1 MRSGRRSSRSTQ
13 SGRWFSGGGSSNLV
27 FSSSQNGGRTWTTG
41 GLPGTTIN
49 SGGPWPRISD
59 PSVAFDPQDNV
70 WLALGLGIDAGGS
83 GHILLV
89 NRSTDGGVT
98 WSNPVTAGT
107 APGTFWD
114 KTWITCDTW
123 AESPHYG
130 NCYIEFDDASAGDR
144 MSMVTSTDG
153 GVTWGSVLSPPGCS
167 SGLGGQPV
175 VQPNGNV
182 IVPYSNDGGAESSF
196 RSTNGGTSWG
206 DCVLVSNVTEHGVAA
221 NIRTFSLPSAEVA
234 GDGKV
239 YLAWQDCRF
248 RTNCQVNDI
257 VYSSSLDGLTWST
270 VTRIPIDALDSHIDH
285 FLPGIA
291 VDKNTAGSST
301 HLAVAY
307 YYFPNGDTCS
317 TSTCQMTVGFTS
329 SLDGGASWTQ
339 GRLIGGPMHVP
350 WIART
355 DQGYMVGDYISTS
368 FTGDGKAHP
377 VFSLA
382 KAPDSGVNGSCYPNN
397 TGCHQR
403 LTSVSVDITQPPPV
417 APVRT
422 RREPIARGLHR
433 HPEETPLAPRTAN

>member
-1 MRSGRRSSRSTQ
+1 MVGDYMSTSFAGGNFAFPVFAVAKAKTGTVFDERMYSARFDVTMPSSEPLVRARKDPIRFCEAQLRARSRASSGPLETTPELIDVGGVGEKVRRARSVWTAVAVAALGVLFVATVSAGSVIPTPISDDPYTDAGSAHQHKTQVEPDSFAFGQTIVALTQ

-123 AESPHYG
+123 AQSPHYG

-196 RSTNGGTSWG
+196 RSTNGGTTWG
-206 DCVLVSNVTEHGVAA
+206 DC
-221 NIRTFSLPSAEVA
+221 
-234 GDGKV
+234 
-239 YLAWQDCRF
+239 
-248 RTNCQVNDI
+248 
-257 VYSSSLDGLTWST
+257 
-270 VTRIPIDALDSHIDH
+270 
-285 FLPGIA
+285 
-291 VDKNTAGSST
+291 GSSPT
-301 HLAVAY
+301 SPSTAWPRTSARSHCPPPRSRVTAR
-307 YYFPNGDTCS
+307 S
-317 TSTCQMTVGFTS
+317 TSPGRTAVSARTAARTTS
-329 SLDGGASWTQ
+329 STAHRWT
-339 GRLIGGPMHVP
+339 
-350 WIART
+350 A
-355 DQGYMVGDYISTS
+355 
-368 FTGDGKAHP
+368 
-377 VFSLA
+377 
-382 KAPDSGVNGSCYPNN
+382 
-397 TGCHQR
+397 
-403 LTSVSVDITQPPPV
+403 
-417 APVRT
+417 
-422 RREPIARGLHR
+422 
-433 HPEETPLAPRTAN
+433 

>member
-1 MRSGRRSSRSTQ
+1 MRRARSVWTAVAVAALSVLFVATVSAGSVLPTPISDDPYTDAGSSHQHKTQVEPDSFAFGQTIVALTQ

-130 NCYIEFDDASAGDR
+130 NCYVEFDDASAGDR

-206 DCVLVSNVTEHGVAA
+206 DCSARLQRHGARRGREHPHVLT
-221 NIRTFSLPSAEVA
+221 
-234 GDGKV
+234 
-239 YLAWQDCRF
+239 
-248 RTNCQVNDI
+248 
-257 VYSSSLDGLTWST
+257 
-270 VTRIPIDALDSHIDH
+270 ALRR
-285 FLPGIA
+285 
-291 VDKNTAGSST
+291 GS
-301 HLAVAY
+301 
-307 YYFPNGDTCS
+307 G
-317 TSTCQMTVGFTS
+317 
-329 SLDGGASWTQ
+329 
-339 GRLIGGPMHVP
+339 
-350 WIART
+350 
-355 DQGYMVGDYISTS
+355 
-368 FTGDGKAHP
+368 
-377 VFSLA
+377 
-382 KAPDSGVNGSCYPNN
+382 
-397 TGCHQR
+397 
-403 LTSVSVDITQPPPV
+403 
-417 APVRT
+417 
-422 RREPIARGLHR
+422 
-433 HPEETPLAPRTAN
+433 